1 MMIAMGSSC
10 GRLSITLSTLFRGSS
25 VPCGMGGGA
34 GGCGA
39 ACVAAGGASG
49 DAGVWGG
56 FRLHPAS
63 TMRVAPMANILATET
78 LMAKQDLVQGK
89 PDDAIITKAA
99 RKDQPPSRDAGR
111 LSTKVLPKRESF
123 LMPRR
128 QTTQDTPA
136 GYRPG

>member
-1 MMIAMGSSC
+1 
-10 GRLSITLSTLFRGSS
+10 
-25 VPCGMGGGA
+25 
-34 GGCGA
+34 
-39 ACVAAGGASG
+39 
-49 DAGVWGG
+49 
-56 FRLHPAS
+56 
-63 TMRVAPMANILATET
+63 MANILATET

-123 LMPRR
+123 LMPQR